1 MPKDYIAMLKNAGY
15 KITPQRLAV
24 IEYLNRSPG
33 HFTANDVYK
42 EIRRSI
48 PTITLATV
56 YNILKAFT
64 DVKCINSFDIDGTT
78 WFESEVELHANLL
91 CKECGSI
98 MDIKVDKS
106 RLIDLLSEN
115 TNADIENVTIFIR
128 GLCPSCKAKKTEETV
143 KNVEIMH

>member
-1 MPKDYIAMLKNAGY
+1 MSKDYIAMLKNAGY

-42 EIRRSI
+42 DIRRSI

-98 MDIKVDKS
+98 TDIKVDKAK
-106 RLIDLLSEN
+106 LIEILSEN
-115 TNADIENVTIFIR
+115 TDADIENITVFIR
-128 GLCPSCKAKKTEETV
+128 GLCPSCKAKKKETNE
-143 KNVEIMH
+143 KDVEAIY